1 MTVFLKFWN
10 FSTGAAPHVLPL
22 RTVHIPCLHS
32 MVRVRLTNAKN
43 SFIISVYNK
52 LSTRDLSL
60 IKKTGSKAEDA
71 KRSSLVVTR
80 RGSIRKKSIR
90 NKSIT
95 GTAPVE
101 GFGDKD
107 WSVWTC
113 ADVVDIL
120 QDGKKRWTPQ
130 RHFNSQCRELAWQ
143 RRKMEADVLLWR
155 PLNEAAKRRRNF
167 PSNINKRTTNR

>member
-1 MTVFLKFWN
+1 
-10 FSTGAAPHVLPL
+10 
-22 RTVHIPCLHS
+22 

-43 SFIISVYNK
+43 SFQISVYNK

-60 IKKTGSKAEDA
+60 IKKTGSKGEDA

-80 RGSIRKKSIR
+80 RGSIR

-95 GTAPVE
+95 GRAQVE
-101 GFGDKD
+101 CFGDKVRRD

-120 QDGKKRWTPQ
+120 PGGKKRWTPQ
-130 RHFNSQCRELAWQ
+130 KHFNSQCRELEWSG
-143 RRKMEADVLLWR
+143 RKMEADVLLWR

-167 PSNINKRTTNR
+167 PSNINKTANNR